1 MTSKFNE
8 LLGEKLLEHNE
19 SDEKTNEV
27 SINVLDGK
35 YLGLYFSFVHFL
47 INLKKSKSS
56 LFHVELTGVHLAE
69 ISHPNYLKYSKK

>member
-19 SDEKTNEV
+19 SDQKINEV

-47 INLKKSKSS
+47 IYFKKIKSS
-56 LFHVELTGVHLAE
+56 LFHVELIGVHLAE
-69 ISHPNYLKYSKK
+69 ISHLNYLKYSKK